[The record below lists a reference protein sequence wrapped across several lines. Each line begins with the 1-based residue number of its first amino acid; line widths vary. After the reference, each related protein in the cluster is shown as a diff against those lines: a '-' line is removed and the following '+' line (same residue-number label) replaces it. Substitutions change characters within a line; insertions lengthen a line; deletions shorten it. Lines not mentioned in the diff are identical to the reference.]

1 MENQPIP
8 IDDDE
13 ILFRRIPVS
22 MGWYADGLLSGEA
35 FEPRPDEYSG
45 ISVYR
50 KRFRSLEE
58 VAQGKSK
65 HGYYVVSLRVSNLRY
80 AGINVEPRPAVLEG
94 WDDAHA
100 ELPQLNAGTPFLNSK
115 HLEMGPR
122 RRCQLSNLF
131 RLDPRKIH
139 LSIFSGGRS
148 PVPEGLQHSRP
159 KDRLRLLPAIH
170 RSSTPRQQDEEVDPG
185 AGYGPLEYR
194 RPATG

>member
-22 MGWYADGLLSGEA
+22 MGWYANGLLSGEA

-65 HGYYVVSLRVSNLRY
+65 HGYYVVSLRVSSLRY
-80 AGINVEPRPAVLEG
+80 VGIHAEPRPQVDDS

-100 ELPQLNAGTPFLNSK
+100 ELPQQNAGNRKTNEAEELKS
-115 HLEMGPR
+115 
-122 RRCQLSNLF
+122 
-131 RLDPRKIH
+131 RLAEI
-139 LSIFSGGRS
+139 G
-148 PVPEGLQHSRP
+148 Q
-159 KDRLRLLPAIH
+159 LLPV
-170 RSSTPRQQDEEVDPG
+170 E
-185 AGYGPLEYR
+185 GPFYSN
-194 RPATG
+194 PDS